1 LSGRDAA
8 EGDATEGDVG
18 LERLLDY
25 LKNSRGFD
33 FGGYKR
39 PSLTRRIRRRMEMLG
54 VRSFD
59 EYLDHLEVHPGEFAE
74 LFNSILINVTS
85 FFRDPQAWQQ
95 LDAEVLPKIIAA
107 KPADGLLRVWSAGCA
122 TGEEAYSIA
131 MLLAEALGPAA
142 FVERVKIYATDLD
155 DQALATA
162 RAGAYSARDL
172 EEVSLE
178 LRERYFQLQGTRQVF
193 RAELRRALI
202 FGRHDMMSDPPI
214 GGLDLILCRNTLM
227 YFNADVQGRI
237 VQRFHFA
244 LNDGGY
250 LFLGKAEML
259 LTRGTLFQPV
269 DMKSRIFAKVAQ
281 PGEPRRRV
289 VVAPPPPGAIAPR
302 AERGERLAGQSSEES
317 PVARIVVDE
326 NGVLALAN
334 QRARVQFH
342 IDPGDVGRL
351 LQDIEVSYRPAELR
365 SLIERAY
372 AERRPI
378 AQTNVER
385 RLDDGTVQM
394 LDILVTPLFD
404 QGAAPLG
411 VAITF
416 LDVSYVHELK
426 DELRRAREELQ
437 TANEELQSSNEELE
451 TTNEELQSSNEE
463 LETTNEEL
471 QSTNEEL
478 ETMNEEL
485 QSTNEELQS
494 VNDNLRTSTD
504 KAGQLNT
511 FLESVLQGLGS
522 GAAVLDRNY
531 NVLMWNQGAEKLWG
545 LRAEEVRG
553 KSFLALD
560 IGLPVAELR
569 PLVRASLSGESEAG
583 ELTLDATNRRGKRI
597 RCRVTCTPLSNSNG
611 TRDGVI
617 LLMDQ
622 VD

>member
-1 LSGRDAA
+1 MSGRDGS
-8 EGDATEGDVG
+8 EHDEG
-18 LERLLDY
+18 LERLLEY

-39 PSLTRRIRRRMEMLG
+39 PSLMRRIRRRMELLRM
-54 VRSFD
+54 RSFD

-74 LFNSILINVTS
+74 LFDSILINVTS

-107 KPADGLLRVWSAGCA
+107 KPEGGLLRFWSAGCA
-122 TGEEAYSIA
+122 TGEETYSLAI
-131 MLLAEALGPAA
+131 LLVEALGPAT
-142 FVERVKIYATDLD
+142 FLERVKIYATDLD

-162 RAGAYSARDL
+162 RAGAYSPRDL
-172 EEVSLE
+172 EDVSPE
-178 LRERYFQLQGTRQVF
+178 LRERYFRLQGTRLVF
-193 RAELRRALI
+193 RADLRRALI

-214 GGLDLILCRNTLM
+214 GGLDLIVCRNALM

-237 VQRFHFA
+237 LQRFHFA

-269 DMKSRIFAKVAQ
+269 DMKSRLFAKVAQ
-281 PGEPRRRV
+281 PGESRRRV
-289 VVAPPPPGAIAPR
+289 VVSPPPPAAMGTQAQR
-302 AERGERLAGQSSEES
+302 DERLAGQSSEES

-326 NGVLALAN
+326 NGVLTLAN

-372 AERRPI
+372 AERKPI

-385 RLDDGTVQM
+385 KLEDGTSQM

-404 QGAAPLG
+404 QGGAPLG

-416 LDVSYVHELK
+416 LDVSYIHELK
-426 DELRRAREELQ
+426 DELRRSREELQ
-437 TANEELQSSNEELE
+437 TA
-451 TTNEELQSSNEE
+451 NEELQSSNEE

-494 VNDNLRTSTD
+494 VNDNLRTSTE
-504 KAGQLNT
+504 KAGRLNT
-511 FLESVLQGLGS
+511 FLESVLQGLAS

-531 NVLMWNQGAEKLWG
+531 NVLMWNQRAENLWG

-560 IGLPVAELR
+560 IGLPVAEVR
-569 PLVRASLSGESEAG
+569 PMVSASLSGESEAG
-583 ELTLDATNRRGKRI
+583 DLTLDATNRRGKRI
-597 RCRVTCTPLSNSNG
+597 RCRVICTPLRNPNA
-611 TRDGVI
+611 TPDGVI
-617 LLMDQ
+617 LLMDE
-622 VD
+622 VK

>member
-1 LSGRDAA
+1 VSSGEEAR
-8 EGDATEGDVG
+8 

-54 VRSFD
+54 VRGFD

-74 LFNSILINVTS
+74 LFDSILINVTS
-85 FFRDPQAWQQ
+85 FFRDAASWEH
-95 LDAEVLPKIIAA
+95 LGAEVLPAILRGK
-107 KPADGLLRVWSAGCA
+107 ADSEALRVWSAGCA

-131 MLLAEALGPAA
+131 MLLAEALGADA
-142 FVERVKIYATDLD
+142 FVERVKVYATDLD

-162 RAGAYSARDL
+162 RAGAYAARDL
-172 EEVSLE
+172 SDVAPQLQ
-178 LRERYFQLQGTRQVF
+178 ERYFQPQGTRHVF
-193 RAELRRALI
+193 RADLRRAVI

-237 VQRFHFA
+237 LSRFHFA
-244 LNDGGY
+244 LNDGGC

-259 LTRGTLFQPV
+259 LTRGSLFQPV
-269 DMKSRIFAKVAQ
+269 DLKSRIFAKVPQ
-281 PGEPRRRV
+281 PGEQRRRMSV
-289 VVAPPPPGAIAPR
+289 LPPPPSDP
-302 AERGERLAGQSSEES
+302 AERGERLLGQSSEES

-326 NGVLALAN
+326 AGVLALAN
-334 QRARVQFH
+334 QRARVLFRM
-342 IDPGDVGRL
+342 DPGDVGRL
-351 LQDIEVSYRPAELR
+351 LQDLELSYRPAELR

-385 RLDDGTVQM
+385 RLEDGSAQM
-394 LDILVTPLFD
+394 LDILVAPLFD
-404 QGAAPLG
+404 DRGAPLG

-416 LDVSYVHELK
+416 LDVSYVQELK
-426 DELRRAREELQ
+426 DELRRSREELQ

-485 QSTNEELQS
+485 QSTNEEMQT
-494 VNDNLRTSTD
+494 VNDQLRTSTEETD
-504 KAGQLNT
+504 RLNT
-511 FLESVLQGLGS
+511 FLQSVLTGLAS

-531 NVLMWNQGAEKLWG
+531 NILVWNHRAEDLWG
-545 LRAEEVRG
+545 LRADEVRG
-553 KSFLALD
+553 KSFLGLD
-560 IGLPVAELR
+560 IGLPVTELR
-569 PLVRASLSGESEAG
+569 PMVRACLSGETETG
-583 ELTLDATNRRGKRI
+583 ETTLQAVNRRGKHI
-597 RCRVTCTPLSNSNG
+597 RCRVGCTPLASSAG
-611 TRDGVI
+611 QRDGVI
-617 LLMDQ
+617 LLMEE
-622 VD
+622 VA